1 VARSILV
8 GTASAW
14 LLAGVAGL
22 GLAAFGVEA
31 LERILPPLAIDTD
44 ALRAAIVSFAIGLVL
59 VGAVHV
65 AILLGLRARRRLAW
79 TAGILMSGVLAA
91 TCVAL
96 AAAAA
101 TSAVA
106 DPSRMAQYL
115 AGALGAGVGGLAY
128 GVVAA
133 HLVGE
138 LRRRS
143 VI

>member
-14 LLAGVAGL
+14 LLAGVAGF

-44 ALRAAIVSFAIGLVL
+44 ALRAAIVSFAIGLAL
-59 VGAVHV
+59 VGVVHV

-79 TAGILMSGVLAA
+79 TAGILMAGVLAA

-106 DPSRMAQYL
+106 DPSRAAQYV

-133 HLVGE
+133 LLVAE
-138 LRRRS
+138 LKAGS
-143 VI
+143 VT